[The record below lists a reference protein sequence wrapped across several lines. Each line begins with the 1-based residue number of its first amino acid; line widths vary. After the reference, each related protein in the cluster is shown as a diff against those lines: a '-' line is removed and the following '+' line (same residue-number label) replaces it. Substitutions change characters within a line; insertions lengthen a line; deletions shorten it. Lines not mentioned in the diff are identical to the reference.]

1 MGEAHI
7 SLAHQLI
14 IGNRNTTSCVMYHV
28 TLKARNNES
37 INHIYIYIYKYNW
50 MSCLC
55 GTFGGGEDSSHFVRA
70 LLGSLKIKC
79 GVVDVM
85 YSPKHGQG

>member
-1 MGEAHI
+1 M
-7 SLAHQLI
+7 
-14 IGNRNTTSCVMYHV
+14 
-28 TLKARNNES
+28 
-37 INHIYIYIYKYNW
+37 NW
-50 MSCLC
+50 MPGLC

-79 GVVDVM
+79 GVADVM